1 LGASVLN
8 VWGLLS
14 KEFVYLVLIAF
25 VIATPIAYYF
35 LQDWLTK
42 YEFRTELSWWIF
54 ALAGLGALTIT
65 LLTVSFQ
72 AIKAA
77 LINPVKSLRTE

>member
-1 LGASVLN
+1 
-8 VWGLLS
+8 
-14 KEFVYLVLIAF
+14 VYLVLTAF

-35 LQDWLTK
+35 LQDWLTQ

-54 ALAGLGALTIT
+54 ALAGLGVMVIALM
-65 LLTVSFQ
+65 TVSYQ
-72 AIKAA
+72 SIKAA